1 LVTDREI
8 ALVAALY
15 VMLIMMVGAH
25 NNFLDALDK
34 HISAPQKE
42 SERQQELDL
51 QEVYR
56 RRQLVVK
63 NEHKLEINQLQGL
76 LHAANAKF
84 DRLNFEYE
92 WISNA
97 YQDQMRSLQEQE
109 DRLNYLERKLA
120 EFGQTTP
127 ITRQPFSA
135 PPSQIQFAN
144 PPRRALAAGAPSPL
158 AQVGTHHKPAAL
170 SATSSA

>member
-97 YQDQMRSLQEQE
+97 YQDKPLRSRASRSPRHLRRSSSPI
-109 DRLNYLERKLA
+109 RLVELSLLVHLAHSRK
-120 EFGQTTP
+120 
-127 ITRQPFSA
+127 
-135 PPSQIQFAN
+135 
-144 PPRRALAAGAPSPL
+144 
-158 AQVGTHHKPAAL
+158 
-170 SATSSA
+170 